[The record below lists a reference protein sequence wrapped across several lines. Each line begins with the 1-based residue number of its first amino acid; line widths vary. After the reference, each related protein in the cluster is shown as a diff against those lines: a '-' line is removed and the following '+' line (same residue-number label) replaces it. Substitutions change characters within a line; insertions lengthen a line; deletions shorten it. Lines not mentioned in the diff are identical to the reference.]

1 MIWAYLS
8 NFWLKCSGISVQAL
22 LDGFLSLFLVVQVV
36 HAVVAIAV
44 VTELSVGETFT
55 ISVKIDNKIYISNI
69 IFLAI
74 KCRKF
79 RKIGITYSFR
89 QCDFVQ
95 LHGFLCL
102 TPDDSYFSSGGSCL
116 MLGLTS
122 SGSSSG
128 GNISS
133 SRLARLAPP
142 LKLFCFGV
150 TTRLIAW
157 FYIAG

>member
-1 MIWAYLS
+1 MAFCLCFSLSRLFIQLLQLQLWQNSPLAKHSQYLEEWTS
-8 NFWLKCSGISVQAL
+8 KYQQYYFDKRNCR
-22 LDGFLSLFLVVQVV
+22 
-36 HAVVAIAV
+36 
-44 VTELSVGETFT
+44 
-55 ISVKIDNKIYISNI
+55 
-69 IFLAI
+69 IFLQI
-74 KCRKF
+74 WT
-79 RKIGITYSFR
+79 TYSFR

-102 TPDDSYFSSGGSCL
+102 TPEDSYFSSGGSCL
-116 MLGLTS
+116 IFGLTS

-133 SRLARLAPP
+133 SRLARLTPP

-157 FYIAG
+157 FC

>member
-1 MIWAYLS
+1 MLRDFCPGTAW
-8 NFWLKCSGISVQAL
+8 W
-22 LDGFLSLFLVVQVV
+22 
-36 HAVVAIAV
+36 
-44 VTELSVGETFT
+44 LSVFVSRCPGCSCSCCNCSCDRTLRWR
-55 ISVKIDNKIYISNI
+55 NI
-69 IFLAI
+69 HNICKNWQQNLYLKHHFSDK

-79 RKIGITYSFR
+79 RQIGITYSFR

-157 FYIAG
+157 FYMAG

>member
-1 MIWAYLS
+1 MEYELTCPIFGLNAPGFRSRHCLMAFCLCFSLSRLFMQLLQLQLWQNSPLAKHSQYLEKLTTKS
-8 NFWLKCSGISVQAL
+8 
-22 LDGFLSLFLVVQVV
+22 
-36 HAVVAIAV
+36 
-44 VTELSVGETFT
+44 
-55 ISVKIDNKIYISNI
+55 SNI
-69 IFLAI
+69 ILRAK

-79 RKIGITYSFR
+79 RQIGISYSFR

-116 MLGLTS
+116 MFGLTS

-157 FYIAG
+157 F